1 LLASPSIDLR
11 QPFHRAINRSS
22 LPCRLILEAS
32 FGIPNSFP
40 VTSLASNK
48 TSPPRE
54 FGRCN
59 QGTCGSWGR
68 GTVRGIGG
76 ADRGGDLHSCRAGDP
91 RSGAG
96 GPAVT
101 GPDKARRATIRAMAR
116 LWQFETNSPPI
127 QADPNW
133 TDTPLGE
140 RCSRDE
146 ALAKWRGGK
155 GDAE

>member
-1 LLASPSIDLR
+1 
-11 QPFHRAINRSS
+11 
-22 LPCRLILEAS
+22 LEAS
-32 FGIPNSFP
+32 LGIPNSFP

-48 TSPPRE
+48 LPH
-54 FGRCN
+54 
-59 QGTCGSWGR
+59 QGSSGDAIKGLVETGTVGPCGS
-68 GTVRGIGG
+68 IGG
-76 ADRGGDLHSCRAGDP
+76 ADRGGDLHSCRASDP

-101 GPDKARRATIRAMAR
+101 GADKARRATIRAMAR

-140 RCSRDE
+140 QCSRDE
-146 ALAKWRGGK
+146 ALAKLRGGK
-155 GDAE
+155 GDAECGDASSR